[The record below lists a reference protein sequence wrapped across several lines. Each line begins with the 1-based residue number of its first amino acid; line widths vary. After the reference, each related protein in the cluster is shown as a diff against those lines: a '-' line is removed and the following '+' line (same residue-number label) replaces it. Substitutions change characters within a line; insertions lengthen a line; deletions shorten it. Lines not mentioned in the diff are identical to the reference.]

1 MENAQEGE
9 ETYEKFQQTLLEDYG
24 EKHFQAE
31 EQPLLYFQ
39 VLFLS
44 GQLESAIEFLSRLL
58 SHLFLIIFKPN

>member
-1 MENAQEGE
+1 VTLENPQEGE
-9 ETYEKFQQTLLEDYG
+9 ESYQKFQQILLEDYG

-44 GQLESAIEFLSRLL
+44 GQLESAIEFLSR
-58 SHLFLIIFKPN
+58 